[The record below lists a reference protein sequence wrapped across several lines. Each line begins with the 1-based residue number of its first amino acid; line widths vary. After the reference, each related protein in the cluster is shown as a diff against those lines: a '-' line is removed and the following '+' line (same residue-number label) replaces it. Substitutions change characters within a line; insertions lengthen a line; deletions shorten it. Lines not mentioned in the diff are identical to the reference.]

1 MAYAS
6 KTRRSSCLSGNRFG
20 TFLQF
25 DPLTL
30 CPIDMEP
37 IDWSLLDTEEI
48 EWLNRYHSRVY
59 DQLAPL
65 LDHEHR
71 TWLREALPAIRIH
84 KTISKS

>member
-1 MAYAS
+1 
-6 KTRRSSCLSGNRFG
+6 
-20 TFLQF
+20 
-25 DPLTL
+25 
-30 CPIDMEP
+30 MEP

-71 TWLREALPAIRIH
+71 TWLREATRPYEH
-84 KTISKS
+84 TKPSQKS